1 MVKDLDVDVTD
12 VSGPIAVLTVKGE
25 LNLYTSGGFRAAVR
39 GAAGDGHPH
48 LILDV
53 SGVPFCD
60 SSGLSALIMVH
71 RWAGEAGGSL
81 TLAAVPDRMTRLLQM
96 SGVDQ
101 TIPIKATV
109 REAMDGHPHG
119 GDRTSAPQG

>member
-12 VSGPIAVLTVKGE
+12 ASGPVAVLTVKGE
-25 LNLYTSGGFRAAVR
+25 LNLYTSGGFRTAVR
-39 GAAGDGHPH
+39 AAGDGHPH
-48 LILDV
+48 LILDL

-60 SSGLSALIMVH
+60 SSGLSALIMLR

-81 TLAAVPDRMTRLLQM
+81 TLAAVPDRLGRLLEM

-101 TIPIKATV
+101 AIPVRPTA
-109 REAMDGHPHG
+109 REALDGHPHRD
-119 GDRTSAPQG
+119 DRLSTPQG

>member
-1 MVKDLDVDVTD
+1 MVKDLDVDVID

-25 LNLYTSGGFRAAVR
+25 LNLYTSGGFRTAVR
-39 GAAGDGHPH
+39 GAGGDGHPH

-60 SSGLSALIMVH
+60 SSGLSALIMLH

-81 TLAAVPDRMTRLLQM
+81 TLAAVPDRMSRLLEM

-101 TIPIKATV
+101 TIPIQRTV
-109 REAMDGHPHG
+109 GEALEQHPHG
-119 GDRTSAPQG
+119 GDRTSAPQN